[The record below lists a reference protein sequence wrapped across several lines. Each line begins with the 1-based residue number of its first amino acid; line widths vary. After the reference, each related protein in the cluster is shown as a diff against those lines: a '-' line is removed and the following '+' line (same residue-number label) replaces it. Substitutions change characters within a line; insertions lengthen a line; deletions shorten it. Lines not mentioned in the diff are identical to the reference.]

1 MCSFSFQAH
10 FKMTSGSGGNDN
22 EQSAVAPVAA
32 DTCGGHTSSMPSVA
46 EVGPMETETGGADN
60 NKDQEAPTAAAASA
74 AADQQ
79 VPPPDD
85 NGAPVAAMA
94 PQEKNAE
101 GANEKEGS
109 TTKST
114 DETPPPLPQK
124 EETKK
129 VMSYTAARR
138 AGIIKCKCNRPICP
152 NCTACTRCTCECPG
166 NARARR
172 KGKKKSSGG
181 RGGSGGGDAPAN
193 RPPPKKK
200 LRVAEIAA
208 IETHDEILRR
218 LRRTDRTVLVPVA
231 ADGTDAYTTSCI
243 TDVLARFGAS
253 VTVAKVP
260 ECSFNDMKLSPSAT
274 TTTSMAHG
282 SSPSRSGGSSPTRR
296 SAAAAATAASTESAH
311 DEVKDLIC
319 KTSGG
324 GSARVVADM
333 TIQAASAMDWD
344 MIVLPGGVM
353 GCKHLRSSET
363 LMSMLK
369 RHRTSLKQY
378 GAIGEAPAIV
388 LASAK
393 PHLLALIDEGR
404 GATCLPDPVLRSMLP
419 TPATGG
425 VVVQGNLVTA
435 AGPGVA
441 LNFAL
446 ALGQQLYGPNRAKE
460 IAKELLVGGQ
470 NSKSEDTSTPL
481 QEVTKKSNDRKM
493 STSGKEGQ
501 GQDDDDSASKY
512 KDCVL
517 SAEDTFMEI
526 VWPTLDTLG
535 WSLENKPTGDGTVYC
550 PPGVKRDAK
559 GFAVLNGDECDDV
572 YCLETKSQVVNFIRQ
587 RPISHSPAQHPV
599 LLFTQCMERADDL
612 VKMGRITPE
621 EISLDSVLSEVK
633 QNGNIAEV
641 PLFDEFIWPQLFTL
655 GWTIEEETRHRP
667 KSYVAPHLS
676 FKGADRFKQDFFA
689 PTRKEVIDFLYED
702 DMWGSKDEVLKV
714 LDVFQACV
722 SVGNEMAA
730 TGLLIEK
737 RTPLWLYLKARER
750 RPALP
755 WLSSHL
761 GPEKEEENKKEE
773 KSAEKKENDE
783 QVCEEGEDSKAKLNE
798 KGGAPEAGQLA
809 PTQTDEAGVE
819 KSDMMEV
826 VEPNQEKDASEHLGV

>member
-1 MCSFSFQAH
+1 
-10 FKMTSGSGGNDN
+10 MTSGGVDNND
-22 EQSAVAPVAA
+22 QSVAPVAD
-32 DTCGGHTSSMPSVA
+32 DTRAGDTSMPLVPEA
-46 EVGPMETETGGADN
+46 EAMEAETASADN
-60 NKDQEAPTAAAASA
+60 AAASA
-74 AADQQ
+74 VDQ
-79 VPPPDD
+79 VP
-85 NGAPVAAMA
+85 
-94 PQEKNAE
+94 
-101 GANEKEGS
+101 
-109 TTKST
+109 
-114 DETPPPLPQK
+114 PQK

-129 VMSYTAARR
+129 VVMSYIAARR

-152 NCTACTRCTCECPG
+152 DCTACTRCTCDCPG
-166 NARARR
+166 NTRARR

-181 RGGSGGGDAPAN
+181 GGGGGAGGGGDAPAN

-208 IETHDEILRR
+208 IETRDEILRR

-231 ADGTDAYTTSCI
+231 ADGTDAYTASCI

-260 ECSFNDMKLSPSAT
+260 ECSFDNVNMSSSAT
-274 TTTSMAHG
+274 TTTSMALG

-296 SAAAAATAASTESAH
+296 SAAAAAAATSADSAH
-311 DEVKDLIC
+311 NEVKDLVC

-324 GSARVVADM
+324 GARIVADM

-344 MIVLPGGVM
+344 MIVLPGGVV

-369 RHRTSLKQY
+369 RHRTSLKPY

-393 PHLLALIDEGR
+393 PHLLSLIDEGR
-404 GATCLPDPVLRSMLP
+404 GATCLPDPVLRPMLP
-419 TPATGG
+419 APATGG
-425 VVVQGNLVTA
+425 AVVQGNLVTA

-446 ALGQQLYGPNRAKE
+446 ALGEQLYGSNMAKE
-460 IAKELLVGGQ
+460 IAKQLLVGGQ
-470 NSKSEDTSTPL
+470 NAKSEATSSPL
-481 QEVTKKSNDRKM
+481 QEVTKKSNDRKQ
-493 STSGKEGQ
+493 SASSKEGQ
-501 GQDDDDSASKY
+501 KQDDDDSTSKY

-517 SAEDTFMEI
+517 SAEDTFIEV

-535 WSLENKPTGDGTVYC
+535 WSLENNPTGDGTVYC
-550 PPGVKRDAK
+550 PPGVKRDTK
-559 GFAVLNGDECDDV
+559 GFAVLNGDECDDDSV
-572 YCLETKSQVVNFIRQ
+572 YCLETKSQVLDFIRQ
-587 RPISHSPAQHPV
+587 RPISHSSAQHPV
-599 LLFTQCMERADDL
+599 LLFTQCMERVDDL
-612 VKMGRITPE
+612 VKMGRIRPE

-761 GPEKEEENKKEE
+761 GPEKEENKKEE

-783 QVCEEGEDSKAKLNE
+783 QGCEEGEDSKAKLNE

-809 PTQTDEAGVE
+809 TTQTDEAGVE
-819 KSDMMEV
+819 KSDVTEV
-826 VEPNQEKDASEHLGV
+826 VEPKQEKDASKSEHLGV

>member
-1 MCSFSFQAH
+1 
-10 FKMTSGSGGNDN
+10 
-22 EQSAVAPVAA
+22 
-32 DTCGGHTSSMPSVA
+32 MPSVPEA
-46 EVGPMETETGGADN
+46 DAMETDG
-60 NKDQEAPTAAAASA
+60 NKDTNKEKEEESKPRDDAAAKSA
-74 AADQQ
+74 ADAATPS
-79 VPPPDD
+79 PPP
-85 NGAPVAAMA
+85 P
-94 PQEKNAE
+94 
-101 GANEKEGS
+101 
-109 TTKST
+109 
-114 DETPPPLPQK
+114 PQK

-129 VMSYTAARR
+129 VMSYIAARR
-138 AGIIKCKCNRPICP
+138 AGLITCKCNRPVCP
-152 NCTACTRCTCECPG
+152 KCTACTRCTCECPG

-181 RGGSGGGDAPAN
+181 GGGGGGDASAS

-208 IETHDEILRR
+208 VETHDEILRR

-243 TDVLARFGAS
+243 TDVLTRFGAS

-260 ECSFNDMKLSPSAT
+260 ECSFDDVSMSSSAT
-274 TTTSMAHG
+274 IATSMPLG

-296 SAAAAATAASTESAH
+296 SAAAATSIESSH
-311 DEVKDLIC
+311 HEVNDLVC

-324 GSARVVADM
+324 GSARIVADM
-333 TIQAASAMDWD
+333 TVHAASAMDWD
-344 MIVLPGGVM
+344 MIVLPGGVV

-363 LMSMLK
+363 LMSVLK
-369 RHRTSLKQY
+369 RHRTSLKPY

-419 TPATGG
+419 APETGG

-446 ALGQQLYGPNRAKE
+446 ALGEQLYGPNRAKE
-460 IAKELLVGGQ
+460 IAKQLLVGGQ
-470 NSKSEDTSTPL
+470 NAKSEATSTPL
-481 QEVTKKSNDRKM
+481 QEVTKKSHDRNQPA
-493 STSGKEGQ
+493 SSNERQ
-501 GQDDDDSASKY
+501 GQDGDHASKY

-535 WSLENKPTGDGTVYC
+535 WSLENKPTGDGTAYC

-559 GFAVLNGDECDDV
+559 GFAVLNGDECDDDSV
-572 YCLETKSQVVNFIRQ
+572 YCLETKLQVVDFVRQ
-587 RPISHSPAQHPV
+587 RPISHFSAQRPV
-599 LLFTQCMERADDL
+599 LLFAQCMERVDDL

-621 EISLDSVLSEVK
+621 EISLAAVLSEVK

-676 FKGADRFKQDFFA
+676 TFKGADRFKQDFFA

-761 GPEKEEENKKEE
+761 GPEKEKEE
-773 KSAEKKENDE
+773 ISAEKKENDE
-783 QVCEEGEDSKAKLNE
+783 QGYEEGKDSKTKLNE
-798 KGGAPEAGQLA
+798 KGDAPEAVQPA
-809 PTQTDEAGVE
+809 PIQTDEGGIE
-819 KSDMMEV
+819 K
-826 VEPNQEKDASEHLGV
+826 PK